1 MTLSSRKSMIAG
13 FFEKEDESE
22 EMEVYKTTTS
32 TENEL
37 EEPLE
42 KSELKS
48 SSIGKDSEEV
58 KISDENTEGNGI
70 YLVSFF

>member
-1 MTLSSRKSMIAG
+1 
-13 FFEKEDESE
+13 
-22 EMEVYKTTTS
+22 MEVYKTTTS

-70 YLVSFF
+70 YLGD